1 MQNHQRIEDFVEE
14 LDEFSGGVLTRKT
27 DLGFLLEL
35 ASSNNEKDKFE
46 RLAFLAKF
54 AGKSRKIM
62 ERIGRNGEGYDKI
75 ASELSAALE
84 EVVTLLAHLTSFAP
98 DAKSSR
104 FSQTYLSHT
113 PEALQQLFSLLT
125 DISWYKNWTIDNRD
139 WTL

>member
-1 MQNHQRIEDFVEE
+1 MQNRQRIEDFVEE
-14 LDEFSGGVLTRKT
+14 LDQFSGGVLTRKT

-35 ASSNNEKDKFE
+35 AIGNNEQEKFE

-54 AGKSRKIM
+54 AAKSRKIM

-84 EVVTLLAHLTSFAP
+84 EVSTLLAHLTAFAP
-98 DAKSSR
+98 DANRSR
-104 FSQTYLSHT
+104 FSQTYLSNT
-113 PEALQQLFSLLT
+113 PGALQQLFLLLS